1 MQGIDANET
10 YEFTSEQDKAEPKMV
25 FVLGVFSN
33 RQKIKFSPRDKADYE
48 NPDRIFALLKAAIKE
63 VRCGGEVVKE
73 VTDDFL
79 DYKIPFE
86 VLLDVSNKVLTS
98 SFLNEDEKK
107 N

>member
-10 YEFTSEQDKAEPKMV
+10 YEFTSEQDKGDPKMV

-33 RQKIKFSPRDKADYE
+33 RQKIKFSPKGKEDYE
-48 NPDRIFALLKAAIKE
+48 NPDRIFSLLKESIKE
-63 VRCGGEVVKE
+63 VRCGSEVVKE
-73 VTDDFL
+73 VTDNFL

-98 SFLNEDEKK
+98 SFLNQDEKK